1 MRRKTKT
8 KNALTLCSPPLSLS
22 LSQLLPRRRPARR
35 VQRLLPRCPVPHHRA
50 GLRAR
55 GGQGPVHVDGAG
67 ARGIGER
74 KRGSEGKEAG
84 KRGGPLPRV
93 VRLWARAG
101 GGPGSG
107 ARPAPGSPTLL
118 LPLARRWITAW
129 AGRTGKQTGAHCG
142 VGGPH
147 AGGGNAFLCSPLSF
161 AGWKKA
167 GPPFF
172 DRPAGRLGPP
182 ARPRNPHHLMG
193 RVVALPSGAVA
204 GANNPPRG
212 GRRAGNCQP
221 RPGLPPPAQD
231 RRTAR
236 RAPPLARGHAAPLA
250 TPRPLPRRLNKHC
263 GEAASLKKAPRSGK
277 GGAGGNGVPPAWLP
291 KADLGCHAGGS
302 RLCLAAKYGTT
313 WRCSPCC
320 WRSTRQ
326 TRYRIIARF
335 NRRRG
340 ITSKGVKYEQGI
352 TSTSTNV

>member
-212 GRRAGNCQP
+212 GRRAGNCPTSAWTPPAGPGPTDGPPGPTARSRARRPP
-221 RPGLPPPAQD
+221 RDPPPPLTFLPLPLPPPLPALHPARLL
-231 RRTAR
+231 RRQRLPHR
-236 RAPPLARGHAAPLA
+236 RHRLRGLRPHRAAAAPR
-250 TPRPLPRRLNKHC
+250 PRPRHHLR
-263 GEAASLKKAPRSGK
+263 
-277 GGAGGNGVPPAWLP
+277 AGPP
-291 KADLGCHAGGS
+291 
-302 RLCLAAKYGTT
+302 
-313 WRCSPCC
+313 
-320 WRSTRQ
+320 
-326 TRYRIIARF
+326 
-335 NRRRG
+335 
-340 ITSKGVKYEQGI
+340 
-352 TSTSTNV
+352 